1 MGIGFLLVTVSQV
14 TRVTCHVGLTF
25 PQARQYNLD
34 FLDNVRTRGPCGM
47 PKGELKTTIKAG
59 TTFNITW
66 HLGYPHQGGF
76 RLELLD
82 SKEKH
87 LLDLT
92 PTSDD
97 ESQYVTGDTT

>member
-1 MGIGFLLVTVSQV
+1 MDRSESEEG
-14 TRVTCHVGLTF
+14 CHVFQKVKLV
-25 PQARQYNLD
+25 RKS
-34 FLDNVRTRGPCGM
+34 FLFFFL
-47 PKGELKTTIKAG
+47 GELKTTIKAG
-59 TTFNITW
+59 ATFNITW